1 MRSDFSLVSLLENM
15 LVVPLKLSCGRDG
28 STINTILPE
37 DPGSITSTNIEAH
50 NYIFNSRHVTK
61 KEFSIRPSAPH
72 TVCVEGKLMGWIAR
86 WTNWSFIQHHLF
98 TVCYFHEKIKNR
110 TKRQTLI
117 IQVCLFVELFSKI
130 KKTCL
135 SPPRTQVMPPP
146 FFFGWG
152 LNLRLHTQSTTELYS
167 LFFVNLETGFP

>member
-28 STINTILPE
+28 SAINTILPE

-61 KEFSIRPSAPH
+61 KEFSIRPSATH
-72 TVCVEGKLMGWIAR
+72 TVCVEGKLMGWTAR

-98 TVCYFHEKIKNR
+98 TVCYFHEKKKT

-135 SPPRTQVMPPP
+135 SPPRTQVMPLF